1 VTDQVSRI
9 ILQAVDKTKEGINS
23 AKSGMESMKGAANS
37 LNGVLAKMG
46 PLAGILGAVSFTALI
61 KGGIDSQDM
70 LADLSDRTGIAATT
84 LAGLQLVA
92 KQSDTSLEALGKG
105 VNKLSIFMAENAD
118 EARQLGLT
126 AKEPDQAFIQ
136 LAKTISGIENVQQRN
151 AIANKVLGKS
161 YQDLLPALLQGEQKL
176 RDQIEAGREYSGVTE
191 EGVRQSQ
198 KFNDELD
205 LLKVRG
211 AGLGVSLANEL
222 LPSLNQVIAKMKETA
237 KEGGL
242 LKTTFMG
249 LAELGKITIF
259 GSDAENKRQR
269 ALTGIPNQITAIATQ
284 LRNDATGAKSL
295 SFTERKRL
303 ELEIQYLAKEK
314 NNLERELG
322 ISGASP
328 DKPKAK
334 DEDTLGRVFGKAGG
348 NSKADAANE
357 TAESYAKTYGELN
370 KIVEGTDKLTKAE
383 QTLKDIER
391 GRYNDLLP
399 WQREQLGNMAQQAKL
414 KEDLNKFEEINKKIV
429 EDLAVKRAE
438 EMEAL
443 EKTNQGIVADIEAK
457 RAAGRENH
465 AQTINDIEA
474 QNREL
479 DFQLSIQDLSERAQR
494 QAIAN
499 RQVEIELQRILNQ
512 AATDG
517 VVLQAKEVEA
527 IREKLQ
533 VIADKSVLV
542 DYKRQSVSMYN
553 ELINA
558 VRGYGREFTTT
569 LREAFKTGELDFKDM
584 ASRIIDT
591 LIDIQI
597 QTKITDPLIRE
608 GTKAI
613 DGIFNGSSGGGLLD
627 TISGLFGGASAK
639 GNVFSSGS
647 MMRFANGGAFT
658 NGLVNTPT
666 MFPMGLMGEA
676 GPEAIMPLQRDGSG
690 RLGVKAAGGG
700 APTVIVQQT
709 INIDSRSD
717 QASIM
722 AAMRTAKDQ
731 AVDAVITSLNRGGA
745 VARAVKSV

>member
-23 AKSGMESMKGAANS
+23 AKSGMESMKGTANS

-84 LAGLQLVA
+84 LAGFQLVA

-105 VNKLSIFMAENAD
+105 VNKLSIFMAENAE
-118 EARQLGLT
+118 EARKLGLT
-126 AKEPDQAFIQ
+126 AQEPDEAFIQ

-151 AIANKVLGKS
+151 AVANKVLGKS

-176 RDQIEAGREYSGVTE
+176 RDQIQAGREYSGVTE

-198 KFNDELD
+198 RFNDELD
-205 LLKVRG
+205 LLKIRG

-237 KEGGL
+237 KESGL
-242 LKTTFMG
+242 LKTALLG
-249 LAELGKITIF
+249 LGELGKITLF

-269 ALTGIPNQITAIATQ
+269 ATSGIPNQITAIATQ
-284 LRNDATGAKSL
+284 LRNDATGAKPL
-295 SFTERKRL
+295 SFSERKRL

-322 ISGASP
+322 IGGAGP
-328 DKPKAK
+328 DKPKTK
-334 DEDTLGRVFGKAGG
+334 EEDTLGRVFGSGG
-348 NSKADAANE
+348 GKTKADTANE
-357 TAESYAKTYGELN
+357 TAESYAKTYGELA

-383 QTLKDIER
+383 QTLKDIEQ
-391 GRYNDLLP
+391 GRFDSLLP
-399 WQREQLGNMAQQAKL
+399 WQREQLANLAQQAKL
-414 KEDLNKFEEINKKIV
+414 KQDLNTFDEINKKIV
-429 EDLAVKRAE
+429 EDLATKRAE
-438 EMEAL
+438 ELDAL
-443 EKTNQGIVADIEAK
+443 EKTNQSIVADIEAK

-465 AQTINDIEA
+465 AQTINDLEE

-479 DFQLSIQDLSERAQR
+479 DFQLSIQDMSERAQR

-499 RQVEIELQRILNQ
+499 RQVEIEMQRIINQ
-512 AATDG
+512 AAADG
-517 VVLQAKEVEA
+517 VVLQAQEVEA

-533 VIADKSVLV
+533 AIGDKSALL
-542 DYKRQSVSMYN
+542 DYKRDSLSMYDD
-553 ELINA
+553 LINA

-597 QTKITDPLIRE
+597 QTKITDPLINA

-613 DGIFNGSSGGGLLD
+613 DSIFNGASGGGLFD
-627 TISGLFGGASAK
+627 AIGSLFGGGSAN
-639 GNVFSSGS
+639 GNVFNAGS
-647 MMRFANGGAFT
+647 MMKFANGGAFT
-658 NGLVNTPT
+658 NGMVNTPT

-690 RLGVKAAGGG
+690 RLGVKASGGG
-700 APTVIVQQT
+700 APTVIVNQT

-722 AAMRTAKDQ
+722 AAMRTAKEQ
-731 AVDAVITSLNRGGA
+731 AVAA
-745 VARAVKSV
+745 VADSFNRNGALARAARG